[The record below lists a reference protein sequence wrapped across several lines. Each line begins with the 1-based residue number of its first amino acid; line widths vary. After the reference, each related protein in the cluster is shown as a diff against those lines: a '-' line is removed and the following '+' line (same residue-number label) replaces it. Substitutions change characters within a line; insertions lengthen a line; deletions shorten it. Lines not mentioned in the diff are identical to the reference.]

1 MIGFLLLAALFLVVL
16 MLLGGVVVLC
26 LEIAFWLNVYR
37 RLRGNH
43 FAVPRTPRSVCG

>member
-26 LEIAFWLNVYR
+26 LEIAFRLNVYS
-37 RLRGNH
+37 RLRGNN
-43 FAVPRTPRSVCG
+43 FAVPHTPRSVCG